1 MVNPS
6 NLYAEKIFSEH
17 PIAMWTLEDKVKYVS
32 LITDAQ
38 RSLASNWTFTSSAT
52 GTAYDQTTY
61 PYYKL
66 GTTVTQVSKAS
77 VTTSGSFTATSNFT
91 INIPA
96 SDFQVI
102 PDTFTIGF
110 YYFKTTP
117 YISSVRIGY
126 KVGGTTTWSSS
137 ISTPEFYE
145 WGFAS
150 ATFPVGLTSVSIVL
164 EFTYAAPTSSDSV
177 SILINGLTVGNLAED
192 ANLINLGSQ
201 IEALPSTLGISAT
214 FTEGIPVSR
223 YNSNSDFGYIITA
236 QKVPYG
242 RNTSFPMTYGSET
255 ILLLSPNE
263 YDSPE
268 PAPSLVVP
276 GHGFLNESE
285 KYKTKTFEAWIR
297 VKAQTLEPR
306 RIIGPITGT
315 DGLYVNGAYLTLSVG
330 KTFGSFYIGEWDR
343 PMLIHIV
350 TSINSSKLF
359 LNGELVISLTYDT
372 DELSLADYYETSPAT
387 YDWIGFYCYVDVP
400 RLEVDSIAIYPY
412 EVDKILALRRFV
424 YAQGID
430 FPTAMITSNGGEAL
444 IPDYSVSNYTN
455 NYTYGDSQK
464 LPFSNADIL
473 NNVDI
478 LGQRIK
484 PPAYKLP
491 QIRIEPGSTE
501 TSQTMLDAQVGSD
514 YLDLQPTA
522 GWNDIESHIYFDKLS
537 QTQDKTKAFYVLATR
552 SEANASKQIVFKIL
566 NKLNGNY
573 LEAYTI
579 TSGGNN
585 NIIYSFSYNGT
596 TSTLATISGN
606 VVGTNFDAGINIDEL
621 ISANTTL
628 GSNIQD
634 FFSNQ
639 DSLAVC
645 VGGDELFTENTTFT
659 GKIYYVGF
667 ANARNLTKIA
677 DLSTNGLFRDNESI
691 MGPHIATYTL
701 IVKKFSGNVLLDI
714 ATNMYW
720 QESVPLASLG
730 KFIGGQNLLDYL
742 QVNVD
747 YPKPIFFSSGTY
759 STSNIALRLYLTF
772 QDSTAIPLDIL
783 NFGTVVTVKDTNVI
797 ENTTGYATT
806 AYEMVDG
813 TAIYVPDVSIDS
825 YVAIIHAEINVNG
838 IITNPFSLRNIQIAS
853 QTLSLDPDSP
863 TEIGTKLGPAL
874 IGYENLIVNQ
884 SFEKNTTGWGIRN
897 GTVASS
903 AADKYIGF
911 KSALFTVGS
920 SGTTAGINVSANTTY
935 MTPVTPGDIITYSIY
950 VKDINTLKSYR
961 SFIDFY
967 DATPTFI
974 SGSSVTGV
982 ITSVTTTGW
991 TKVSVTATVP
1001 ATAAYARPY
1010 TYSSTTFSA
1019 GDAGKQV
1026 YFDLASVRE
1035 GDVSGIGANNPII
1048 LPKENDNH
1056 LYLSSN
1062 SGMLIAG
1069 TPSASRGH
1077 YMNINSGRSAD
1088 FDIGI
1093 IQATMKFA
1101 ISEFSTSD
1109 VLLFD
1114 VEKEDGTAVKFYI
1127 DAINSYK
1134 TRARVFAKD
1143 EAGTAYSNVEYFING
1158 TKTEYPVVPLDEW
1171 VTLGIRFTEQFS
1183 ITSQTAKIRISG
1195 PMMLNNLFY
1204 SQLKAGDEA
1213 SKILTTDIW
1222 ANVLYSGNTKEIW
1235 DDYDSGLWSAVY
1247 TVSASATEINGL
1259 EMQDVYESFVGT
1271 QKVIA
1276 FYDATSTKLKTKS
1289 YQYVAYIGSQS
1300 DTITSTPL

>member
-1 MVNPS
+1 
-6 NLYAEKIFSEH
+6 
-17 PIAMWTLEDKVKYVS
+17 
-32 LITDAQ
+32 
-38 RSLASNWTFTSSAT
+38 
-52 GTAYDQTTY
+52 
-61 PYYKL
+61 
-66 GTTVTQVSKAS
+66 
-77 VTTSGSFTATSNFT
+77 
-91 INIPA
+91 
-96 SDFQVI
+96 
-102 PDTFTIGF
+102 
-110 YYFKTTP
+110 
-117 YISSVRIGY
+117 
-126 KVGGTTTWSSS
+126 
-137 ISTPEFYE
+137 
-145 WGFAS
+145 
-150 ATFPVGLTSVSIVL
+150 
-164 EFTYAAPTSSDSV
+164 
-177 SILINGLTVGNLAED
+177 
-192 ANLINLGSQ
+192 
-201 IEALPSTLGISAT
+201 
-214 FTEGIPVSR
+214 
-223 YNSNSDFGYIITA
+223 
-236 QKVPYG
+236 
-242 RNTSFPMTYGSET
+242 MTYGSET
-255 ILLLSPNE
+255 VLLLTTNE

-268 PAPSLVVP
+268 PAPSLVLP

-297 VKAQTLEPR
+297 VKAQTTEPR
-306 RIIGPITGT
+306 RIIGPIIGT
-315 DGLYVNGAYLTLSVG
+315 DGLYVDGAYLTLSIG

-359 LNGELVISLTYDT
+359 LNGELVISLTYNT

-387 YDWIGFYCYVDVP
+387 YDWIGFYCYVDIP
-400 RLEVDSIAIYPY
+400 RIEVDSVAIYPY

-430 FPTAMITSNGGEAL
+430 FPTAMISSNGGEVI

-455 NYTYGDSQK
+455 NYTYGDAQK
-464 LPFSNADIL
+464 FPFSNADVL
-473 NNVDI
+473 NNADV
-478 LGQRIK
+478 LGQRLK

-501 TSQTMLDAQVGSD
+501 TSQTMLAAQSGSD

-537 QTQDKTKAFYVLATR
+537 QTQDQTKAFYVVATR

-585 NIIYSFSYNGT
+585 NIVYSFNYNGT
-596 TSTLATISGN
+596 ASTLATVSGN
-606 VVGTNFDAGINIDEL
+606 VIGTNFDAGVNIDEL

-639 DSLAVC
+639 DSLAVY

-677 DLSTNGLFRDNESI
+677 DLSTNGLFRDNTSI
-691 MGPHIATYTL
+691 MGSHIATYTL
-701 IVKKFSGNVLLDI
+701 IVKKFAGNVLLDI

-747 YPKPIFFSSGTY
+747 YPKPISFSSGTY
-759 STSNIALRLYLTF
+759 STSSMALRLYLTF

-783 NFGTVVTVKDTNVI
+783 NFGTVVTVGDTNVI
-797 ENTTGYATT
+797 ENTTGYSTT

-813 TAIYVPDVSIDS
+813 TAIYIPDVSIDS
-825 YVAIIHAEINVNG
+825 YVAIIHAEINVDG

-863 TEIGTKLGPAL
+863 TEIGTKMGPSL
-874 IGYENLIVNQ
+874 IGYG
-884 SFEKNTTGWGIRN
+884 ST
-897 GTVASS
+897 AS
-903 AADKYIGF
+903 G
-911 KSALFTVGS
+911 
-920 SGTTAGINVSANTTY
+920 
-935 MTPVTPGDIITYSIY
+935 
-950 VKDINTLKSYR
+950 
-961 SFIDFY
+961 
-967 DATPTFI
+967 
-974 SGSSVTGV
+974 
-982 ITSVTTTGW
+982 
-991 TKVSVTATVP
+991 
-1001 ATAAYARPY
+1001 
-1010 TYSSTTFSA
+1010 
-1019 GDAGKQV
+1019 
-1026 YFDLASVRE
+1026 
-1035 GDVSGIGANNPII
+1035 NNPII

-1062 SGMLIAG
+1062 SGMMIAG

-1077 YMNINSGRSAD
+1077 YINLNSGESNA

-1109 VLLFD
+1109 VLIFEVL
-1114 VEKEDGTAVKFYI
+1114 KEDATAVKFYI

-1143 EAGTAYSNVEYFING
+1143 ETGAAYNNIEYFING
-1158 TKTEYPVVPLDEW
+1158 IKTEYPVVSLDEW
-1171 VTLGIRFTEQFS
+1171 VTLGIRFTEHLD
-1183 ITSQTAKIRISG
+1183 IASQTAKIRICG

-1204 SQLKAGDEA
+1204 SQLKAGDETSTIMSIA
-1213 SKILTTDIW
+1213 KWSDVK
-1222 ANVLYSGNTKEIW
+1222 YSGYTQQIW
-1235 DDYDSGLWSAVY
+1235 DAYDSGTWSAVY
-1247 TVSASATEINGL
+1247 TKSSSATEINGL
-1259 EMQDVYESFVGT
+1259 EIEDVYKSFVGT
-1271 QKVIA
+1271 KKIIA
-1276 FYDATSTKLKTKS
+1276 FYDNTSTKLKTKS
-1289 YQYVAYIGSQS
+1289 HQYVTYIGSQS
-1300 DTITSTPL
+1300 DIITSTPL